1 MKRYRSN
8 IGLRD
13 ENIAEYR
20 KLHAA
25 VWSVV
30 AGAIA
35 SFTRARRRAH
45 ARAQIPN
52 SCQYQFS

>member
-1 MKRYRSN
+1 MKRYGSI

-30 AGAIA
+30 AGAMA
-35 SFTRARRRAH
+35 SFTRAAPS
-45 ARAQIPN
+45 AQIPN
-52 SCQYQFS
+52 SCKYQFS

>member
-1 MKRYRSN
+1 MKRYGSI

-35 SFTRARRRAH
+35 RAC
-45 ARAQIPN
+45 PKSGVFSN
-52 SCQYQFS
+52 SISNAVI